1 MNIEILS
8 KIHLGGKSVDCTE
21 EVEQRMNMMIN
32 PSGSGSLKQ
41 DGQLGIVGMEEEEQ
55 ARHMHQH

>member
-1 MNIEILS
+1 M
-8 KIHLGGKSVDCTE
+8 DCTE
-21 EVEQRMNMMIN
+21 EIERRMNMMIN
-32 PSGSGSLKQ
+32 PSGSGSLEQ